1 MRYLYGKGLSM
12 SQTRL
17 RALSLVIVLIFSF
30 LECTTSVTS
39 PQQLDFRDLRLVRR
53 TEPIYPPAA
62 RKRGLQGK
70 VVLRVW
76 VEKDGKISGMKV
88 LNGNPIF
95 AQAALDTVHQWRFAP
110 DRRLPAFTTI
120 TVDFRLPSSRDLRLS
135 NISSGDSWTTYNKT
149 YEFQGKTYKFK
160 ARTTKESEN
169 ILSPSPVFDP
179 DPPYTPE
186 AIKARLEGTLTL
198 NTWIDAQ
205 GKVTRVE
212 EVSKPLGNGLDES
225 AITTIRTW
233 KFAPAR
239 WQGQPVP
246 VKITIEITFKLHK
259 TPVKGP
265 VAG

>member
-1 MRYLYGKGLSM
+1 MSKTRLNAVSLLVVTLSM
-12 SQTRL
+12 L
-17 RALSLVIVLIFSF
+17 A
-30 LECTTSVTS
+30 CTTAVASV
-39 PQQLDFRDLRLVRR
+39 QQVDFRELKLVRR
-53 TEPIYPPAA
+53 TEPVYPPAA

-76 VEKDGKISGMKV
+76 VEKDGKITHAKA
-88 LNGNPIF
+88 LNGDPLF
-95 AQAALDTVHQWRFAP
+95 AQAALDAVQQWRFAP

-120 TVDFRLPSSRDLRLS
+120 TIDFRLPSPRGIKLS
-135 NISSGDSWTTYNKT
+135 NISGSDSWANDKT
-149 YEFQGKTYKFK
+149 YEFKGKTYRFR
-160 ARTTKESEN
+160 ARTGKDSESV
-169 ILSPSPVFDP
+169 LSPSPVFDP
-179 DPPYTPE
+179 DPPYTPQ

-198 NTWIDAQ
+198 DTWIDAQ

-246 VKITIEITFKLHK
+246 VKITIEITFRLHK

>member
-1 MRYLYGKGLSM
+1 M
-12 SQTRL
+12 SKTRL
-17 RALSLVIVLIFSF
+17 SAVSLVVFILSILGCRTAVA
-30 LECTTSVTS
+30 SV
-39 PQQLDFRDLRLVRR
+39 QQIDFRELKLIRR

-62 RKRGLQGK
+62 RKKGLQGK
-70 VVLRVW
+70 VVVQVW
-76 VEKDGKISGMKV
+76 VEQDGKISHAKA
-88 LNGNPIF
+88 LNGDPVF
-95 AQAALDTVHQWRFAP
+95 AQAALDAVQQWRFAP

-120 TVDFRLPSSRDLRLS
+120 TVDFRLPSSRGIKLS
-135 NISSGDSWTTYNKT
+135 NISSRDSWVNDKT
-149 YEFQGKTYKFK
+149 YEFRGKTYKFK
-160 ARTTKESEN
+160 ARNVKNSESV
-169 ILSPSPVFDP
+169 LSPSPVFDP
-179 DPPYTPE
+179 DPPYTPQ

-198 NTWIDAQ
+198 DTWIDAQ

-246 VKITIEITFKLHK
+246 VKITIEITFRLHK

-265 VAG
+265 VVG

>member
-149 YEFQGKTYKFK
+149 YEFQGKSYKFK

-198 NTWIDAQ
+198 NTGICLGYELDFWT
-205 GKVTRVE
+205 G
-212 EVSKPLGNGLDES
+212 VSPC
-225 AITTIRTW
+225 
-233 KFAPAR
+233 P
-239 WQGQPVP
+239 
-246 VKITIEITFKLHK
+246 TIEERGFRPLVACASAESRENDEERHLADVGSHPAGLSAAALH
-259 TPVKGP
+259 
-265 VAG
+265 